1 MADGSVI
8 TGLRG
13 LTARG
18 GLTCLPAPHEGA
30 GYTRS
35 FSIESFPSSPFITG
49 H

>member
-18 GLTCLPAPHEGA
+18 GLTRLPAPHERRGL
-30 GYTRS
+30 YEVVLDRL
-35 FSIESFPSSPFITG
+35 FP
-49 H
+49 